1 MRRIGLVLCA
11 AAALATTF
19 VPNTSP
25 RSHPGD
31 KTPAY
36 LGFDRN
42 DYPGDDSLKAL
53 RHTFS
58 YAGFWLNNPPGEK
71 TNTWAGKRAAV
82 ESAGFGFLV
91 LFNGRL
97 FAELKTVAN
106 ASKLGQSDA
115 QAAVAAAKREGF
127 PAATII
133 FLDQEQGGR
142 MLPEQKA
149 YIYGWVDAVT
159 AAGFRAGI
167 YCSGI
172 AAQESPGV
180 TIITAEDIHQNAGGR
195 RIAYWVT
202 NDACPPS
209 PGCAFPKRP
218 PNPADSRIS
227 FADVWQ
233 FAQSPK
239 RQDVAARCGGYNSD
253 GRCYLPGIDVAKRLY
268 VDVDAAT
275 SADPSQGRNR

>member
-1 MRRIGLVLCA
+1 MERTASIVLGVVLFVIRPLGNTA
-11 AAALATTF
+11 APPL
-19 VPNTSP
+19 
-25 RSHPGD
+25 HPSAD
-31 KTPAY
+31 PQSY

-42 DYPGDDSLKAL
+42 DYPGDANLKAL
-53 RHTFS
+53 HQTFS

-71 TNTWAGKRAAV
+71 TNTWAGKRDIV

-97 FAELKTVAN
+97 YAELKTVAS

-115 QAAVAAAKREGF
+115 QAAVAAAKQEGF
-127 PAATII
+127 PAAIII

-149 YIYGWVDAVT
+149 YIYGWVDGVIAT
-159 AAGFRAGI
+159 GFRAGI

-172 AAQESPGV
+172 ATKDDDNIV
-180 TIITAEDIHQNAGGR
+180 TAEDIRQHADGR
-195 RIAYWVT
+195 KIAYWVT

-218 PNPADSRIS
+218 PAPAESGVS

-233 FAQSPK
+233 FAQSPG

-253 GRCYLPGIDVAKRLY
+253 GSCYPTGVDLSRHLY
-268 VDVDAAT
+268 LDVDVAT